1 MHSKYSLFKNGNA
14 PYNERNGGNKSMCGR
29 FYTDNEIAAD
39 ILRRAGRTADNLEL
53 PNTGDIYPS
62 QQALILSGRDT
73 NFYAET
79 MPWGF
84 PRFDGKGLLINARA
98 ETAAEKKTFKD
109 SVLHRRCHI
118 PARHFY
124 EWDQKKNKIAF
135 RYADQHTIFMA
146 GKNRP

>member
-1 MHSKYSLFKNGNA
+1 
-14 PYNERNGGNKSMCGR
+14 MCGR

-98 ETAAEKKTFKD
+98 ETAAEKKPSRTVFCTD
-109 SVLHRRCHI
+109 AASFLQDISMNGIR
-118 PARHFY
+118 
-124 EWDQKKNKIAF
+124 KKQNSLSIC
-135 RYADQHTIFMA
+135 
-146 GKNRP
+146 